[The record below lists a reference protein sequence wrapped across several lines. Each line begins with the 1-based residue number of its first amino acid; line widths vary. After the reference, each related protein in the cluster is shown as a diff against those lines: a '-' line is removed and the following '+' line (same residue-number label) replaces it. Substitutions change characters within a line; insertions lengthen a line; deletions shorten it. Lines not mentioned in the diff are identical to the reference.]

1 MMHGID
7 ISSYQEGIDLSKV
20 PCDFVIAKATGG
32 RGYKNPD
39 FDRQIN
45 QTLSLGKR
53 AGAYHFAW
61 DKGYTGATP
70 EQEAQWFVD
79 IVKPYLGKIALALDW
94 EAQAKKLGPAWAKRW
109 LDHVYKQTGVRAL
122 IYASAST
129 VDNKAW
135 ADVAKSY
142 PLWVSEFAISTDPS
156 YKAGYTPVRGYLA
169 DPPGDDDIGPW
180 GHSITIRQ
188 YTSMGFLDGWPH
200 RLDLDIAY
208 IDRAGWDKLC
218 GKTEAPAEPVEPAEP
233 EKPTTKPTVDELA
246 KQVLDRKWGNGTE
259 RKKRLEAAGYDY
271 QAVQRR
277 VNELV
282 AEAAAGAAPVTP
294 PTYEELTAAEIEAL
308 AYAVI
313 RGDYGNGTTRKRK
326 LGDKYEAVQRRV
338 NEIDA
343 ARRKGR

>member
-7 ISSYQEGIDLSKV
+7 ISGYQEGIDLSKV
-20 PCDFVIAKATGG
+20 PGDFVIAKATGG
-32 RGYKNPD
+32 YGYKNPD
-39 FDRQIN
+39 FKRQIE
-45 QTLSLGKR
+45 QTLSLGKC

-70 EQEAQWFVD
+70 EQEAQWFVNV
-79 IVKPYLGKIALALDW
+79 VKPYLGKIALALDW

-142 PLWVSEFAISTDPS
+142 PLWVSEFAISTDPT

-169 DPPGDDDIGPW
+169 DPPGDDNIGPW
-180 GHSITIRQ
+180 GKNITIRQ
-188 YTSMGFLDGWPH
+188 YTSMGFLDGWSS
-200 RLDLDIAY
+200 RLDLNIAY
-208 IDRAGWDKLC
+208 IDRNGWDKLC
-218 GKTEAPAEPVEPAEP
+218 GKTVAPVEPVEPETP
-233 EKPTTKPTVDELA
+233 EKPEKLTVDELA
-246 KQVLDRKWGNGTE
+246 QQVLERKWGNGTE

-271 QAVQRR
+271 EKVQKK

-282 AEAAAGAAPVTP
+282 AKMSTGTEPITP
-294 PTYEELTAAEIEAL
+294 PTSEELTAAEIDAL
-308 AYAVI
+308 AIAVR
-313 RGDYGNGTTRKRK
+313 RGDYGNGAVRRAK
-326 LGDKYEAVQRRV
+326 LGSKYEAVQKRV
-338 NEIDA
+338 NEIAA

>member
-1 MMHGID
+1 MMNGID
-7 ISSYQEGIDLSKV
+7 IASYQTGIDLSKV

-32 RGYKNPD
+32 YGYKNPD
-39 FDRQIN
+39 FKRQIE
-45 QTLSLGKR
+45 QTLALGKC

-79 IVKPYLGKIALALDW
+79 VVKPYLGKIALALDW

-156 YKAGYTPVRGYLA
+156 YKAGYTPVHGYLA

-180 GHSITIRQ
+180 GKNITIRQ
-188 YTSMGFLDGWPH
+188 YTSMGFLDGWSR
-200 RLDLDIAY
+200 RLDLNIAY
-208 IDRAGWDKLC
+208 IDGDGWDKLC
-218 GKTEAPAEPVEPAEP
+218 GKTSAPVEPETP
-233 EKPTTKPTVDELA
+233 VKPTVDELA
-246 KQVLDRKWGNGTE
+246 QEVLTGKWGNGGE
-259 RKKRLEAAGYDY
+259 RKQRLEAAGHDY
-271 QAVQRR
+271 AAVQRR
-277 VNELV
+277 VNEILS
-282 AEAAAGAAPVTP
+282 GKAPGTPTTP
-294 PTYEELTAAEIEAL
+294 PTSEELTEAEIDAL

-313 RGDYGNGTTRKRK
+313 RGDYGNGVARRAK
-326 LGDKYEAVQRRV
+326 LGSKYKAVQRRV

-343 ARRKGR
+343 ERRKGR